1 MSQSKGTSF
10 VSPAARKVTIGVTNR
25 SLGLVSIACA
35 GDLARGTGLARET
48 ASGFRMSDL
57 LRPVHQR
64 DRRNR
69 QRHQRGR
76 NGKDRCCVG
85 IQETEKSANSVRNDG
100 NPK

>member
-1 MSQSKGTSF
+1 MFQSKGTSF

-25 SLGLVSIACA
+25 SFGLVSIACSVA
-35 GDLARGTGLARET
+35 LGRGTVLDRKT
-48 ASGFRMSDL
+48 ASGFRMSDLL

-76 NGKDRCCVG
+76 NGKDSCYVG
-85 IQETEKSANSVRNDG
+85 MQETEKSANSIRNY
-100 NPK
+100 